1 LVKVVED
8 LISSA
13 SMGDKL
19 ALSKLLSLIETDP
32 GIVRHIASLIWPK
45 TPKAHVIGVT
55 GAGGVGKSSLISA
68 VADELSFNGSS
79 IAVLAVDPSS
89 PISGGSLLGDRVRM
103 TNIRRSDRVF
113 IRSMSTTSEE
123 ALPLKA
129 LLSVEVLDA
138 LGYDYI
144 IIETPG
150 VGQFNVGISR
160 FADTVILVL
169 MPGAGDEIQAL
180 KAGVMEIGDI
190 YVVNKSD
197 RPDAELT
204 FNQVL
209 FALSDVSRDEWVPRV
224 LKTSAT
230 YRIGIKELIN
240 AVNEHRNYLV
250 STNKINIKREWRRFL
265 ELNLAVKHKVMGKL
279 NEVLSKD
286 LRIKEVYDSLI
297 RGLLDPISAADEI
310 IELMF
315 KSG

>member
-1 LVKVVED
+1 MKVIED
-8 LISSA
+8 LISDA
-13 SMGDKL
+13 SIGDKL
-19 ALSKLLSLIETDP
+19 ALSKLLSLIEADP
-32 GIVRHIASLIWPK
+32 GIVRHIANLIWPK
-45 TPKAHVIGVT
+45 TPKAHVVGVT
-55 GAGGVGKSSLISA
+55 GAGGVGKSSLISV

-103 TNIRRSDRVF
+103 ANIRRGDRVF

-129 LLSVEVLDA
+129 LLSIEVLDA

-180 KAGVMEIGDI
+180 KAGIMEIGDI
-190 YVVNKSD
+190 YVINKSD

-230 YRIGIKELIN
+230 YRLGIKELIN
-240 AVNEHRNYLV
+240 AVNEHKNYLIT
-250 STNKINIKREWRRFL
+250 TNKVSIKREWRRAL
-265 ELNLAVKHKVMGKL
+265 ELSLAVKHKIMGKL

-286 LRIKEVYDSLI
+286 LRIKDVYDSLI
-297 RGLLDPISAADEI
+297 RGQLDPISAADEI

-315 KSG
+315 KSS